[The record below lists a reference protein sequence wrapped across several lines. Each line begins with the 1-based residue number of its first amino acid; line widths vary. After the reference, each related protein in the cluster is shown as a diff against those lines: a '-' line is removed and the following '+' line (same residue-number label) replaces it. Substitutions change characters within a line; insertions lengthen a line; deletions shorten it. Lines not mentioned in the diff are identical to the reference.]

1 MLNFGLTIEYLL
13 SEAYRRGLAT
23 YSNEDFEDA
32 GFGSFTHGRLSE
44 IADHEDA
51 HVEILKAAVSGAGAQ
66 PVPKCEYNLYGPW
79 STLSLNAR

>member
-23 YSNEDFEDA
+23 YSNQDFENA
-32 GFGSFTHGRLSE
+32 GFESFTHGRLSE

-66 PVPKCEYNLYGPW
+66 PVPKCEYNLYGPGA
-79 STLSLNAR
+79 LYH